1 MVVQEGG
8 ITMGGAAFLLMLW
21 VGDYFTSWP
30 WRKVLAMM
38 GVV

>member
-1 MVVQEGG
+1 MTRKAMPCG
-8 ITMGGAAFLLMLW
+8 TAFL
-21 VGDYFTSWP
+21 VIGECGFYYTSWP